1 MSLEGFQIFCPNKH
15 SDVQLGQHTWNVHLG
30 QQHTGRTFQV
40 QIHVERTMMRTWE
53 ALNKDEKEKMSIM
66 RLAIVETKVKAVM
79 WLYWRHSC
87 NYVYFFQKIDNHFFC
102 QKWGDRYWSDDI
114 IIRPDTLA
122 AKTVMTVAS
131 HCGRGGEAAVSTVA
145 PAQPREGPPTTDQC
159 HRNMDLFWLPP
170 GFVFAQI
177 FHFQS
182 NSSEAG

>member
-40 QIHVERTMMRTWE
+40 QIQVERTMMRTWD

-66 RLAIVETKVKAVM
+66 RLAIVEIKVKAVM

-145 PAQPREGPPTTDQC
+145 PAQPSEGPPTTDQC